1 MIAVAP
7 RSRTCRWLPLAVLSF
22 LLAGCGKSEEEL
34 VPVTGT
40 VLVDGKP
47 AAGAAVVLH
56 PADGTGNGTHPL
68 GQVDAA
74 GNFQLTT
81 VRSGDGAAP
90 GQYKVTLTQYVSG
103 PVKRGVEGEDA
114 PAKNLIPDK
123 YARAETTPLTAT
135 IRPGGNDPLH
145 IEISTRR

>member
-1 MIAVAP
+1 MIAVAL
-7 RSRTCRWLPLAVLSF
+7 RSRTCRWLPLAVLGLF
-22 LLAGCGKSEEEL
+22 LAGCSKSEEEL

-56 PADGTGNGTHPL
+56 PIDGSGNGTHPL

-74 GNFQLTT
+74 GHFQLTT

-90 GQYKVTLTQYVSG
+90 GPYKVTLTWYVSG
-103 PVKRGVEGEDA
+103 PVKRGVEGEEA
-114 PAKNLIPDK
+114 PARNLIPDK

-135 IRPGGNDPLH
+135 IRPGSTEPLR
-145 IEISTRR
+145 IEIGTRR